1 VGPTLVANRWLAS
14 SACGK
19 RQRSR
24 PLNSVVRQQA
34 NIVEYTINAAIVGG
48 VVLGALIG
56 YLAAHR
62 IWRLIAS
69 RASHP
74 RMVAAFV
81 TVGYIAAAPM
91 TFFLS
96 FVIGGNLGGVWGEFF
111 LGKVGV
117 PVGLAIGI
125 AVVLAVGLAI
135 GAAIG
140 GIIGYAVSLAKGKLA
155 A

>member
-1 VGPTLVANRWLAS
+1 M
-14 SACGK
+14 SAA
-19 RQRSR
+19 
-24 PLNSVVRQQA
+24 V
-34 NIVEYTINAAIVGG
+34 VGG
-48 VVLGALIG
+48 VVVGALIG

-62 IWRLIAS
+62 IWRFIAS

-81 TVGYIAAAPM
+81 AAGYIAAAPM

-96 FVIGGNLGGVWGEFF
+96 FVIGGELGGGWGEVA
-111 LGKVGV
+111 LGRVGV

-125 AVVLAVGLAI
+125 AAILAAGLAI

-140 GIIGYAVSLAKGKLA
+140 GIVGYAVSLAKGKLA
-155 A
+155 P